1 MKGKGVSAREKEDR
15 SAMTDSLTYF
25 WPNIPLTWIHTMRWE
40 HLHLLSTIFENV
52 FLSIKH
58 FHTSNVLVVFQ
69 FADSVPQ
76 ASPPPPSP
84 LKHVYTSNVCNVL
97 VFQFAPDRAT
107 QACPPSPP
115 PLKHMYTS
123 NVCNVLVFQFEP
135 LCTNRVTQACLPSP
149 PPLRWRE
156 KRPGRKEV
164 SQLKSVKRETYRI
177 YRYNYNL
184 SVAWMALVVLTAR
197 YQWAFVS
204 LVLQVFRPVW

>member
-1 MKGKGVSAREKEDR
+1 MKGKGVGGECAGKGGQISDDWL
-15 SAMTDSLTYF
+15 TDWFSTEHSTYLYSC
-25 WPNIPLTWIHTMRWE
+25 NEMRTFTFVV
-40 HLHLLSTIFENV
+40 SIFDNF

-58 FHTSNVLVVFQ
+58 VHTSNVLVVFQ

-76 ASPPPPSP
+76 ARLPSPSP
-84 LKHVYTSNVCNVL
+84 LKHVYTSNE
-97 VFQFAPDRAT
+97 
-107 QACPPSPP
+107 
-115 PLKHMYTS
+115 
-123 NVCNVLVFQFEP
+123 CNVLVFQFEP